1 MSTYETSN
9 HIESAKDASTG
20 RRNEAV
26 PFLFLYVITS
36 TDDRRRRHEMKLQLH
51 IRGVCSRS
59 YRFSIPLLQ
68 IFPLFSLL
76 GSKTNRDPW
85 IKASNQSVAYNDYS
99 PWIEGFRLQSW
110 LAHGIVFCFGAG
122 LVWSF
127 TADELNRGENGM
139 EWGWIWIS
147 TTHASEGMEK
157 LAYIWLRW

>member
-1 MSTYETSN
+1 MSTSHEISH

-76 GSKTNRDPW
+76 GSKTNRDLESRHRLNQWP
-85 IKASNQSVAYNDYS
+85 ITIIAPVLKAFVYNHGLRMALFFVLALDRS
-99 PWIEGFRLQSW
+99 GRLPR
-110 LAHGIVFCFGAG
+110 
-122 LVWSF
+122 
-127 TADELNRGENGM
+127 TN
-139 EWGWIWIS
+139 
-147 TTHASEGMEK
+147 
-157 LAYIWLRW
+157 